1 MPCWVYKKMTW
12 GGARAVRSRQWN
24 ISGKNWRRREGQE
37 WQCFREIFSSIRPVL
52 VKNKHVKFLIP
63 FKIHLLQ
70 KSSLRHLNLI
80 FPYIQKQVY
89 EQEQTCLQQSASA
102 KQVPWQSAMVLTVF
116 SCLYSLQ
123 LPWQSAMVC
132 AASALVLLVPFSDL
146 ERKYTYSV
154 HTGPGSSS
162 LANNKSPDY
171 SLWWLQSGVIA
182 VSGDCSS
189 RVVWVE

>member
-24 ISGKNWRRREGQE
+24 LSVKNWRRREGQE

-70 KSSLRHLNLI
+70 KSRLRHLNLI
-80 FPYIQKQVY
+80 FPYLQKKSIR
-89 EQEQTCLQQSASA
+89 TRTNMSATVSIC
-102 KQVPWQSAMVLTVF
+102 KTGPLTVRNG
-116 SCLYSLQ
+116 
-123 LPWQSAMVC
+123 
-132 AASALVLLVPFSDL
+132 LVLMVPFSDF